1 MANKNI
7 SLIEVEKA
15 VRVIIDTA
23 FENEDYFSELDGLAG
38 DGDFGNSLATGF
50 KVIDKQW
57 SELPRNSIQGFLMKV
72 AMLTTSHV
80 GGSSGPIW
88 GTAFMRAAI
97 YSKDK
102 DDLDLTDIVNIFDN
116 AIDGIMQRGGAK
128 PGDKTLLDALIPTKN
143 ALSKVQTDAPGC
155 WKRAL
160 NVASKAATKSIEETK
175 HLQAKRGRQCF
186 TGERSIGTVDPGIVA
201 VATVLNNMVKAFES
215 KTH

>member
-7 SLIEVEKA
+7 TLAEVEKA
-15 VRVIIDTA
+15 VRVIMDTA

-50 KVIDKQW
+50 KVIDEQW
-57 SELPRNSIQGFLMKV
+57 DSLPRTTINAFLMKV

-88 GTAFMRAAI
+88 GTAFMRAAL
-97 YSKDK
+97 YSREK
-102 DDLDLTDIVNIFDN
+102 DDLNLTDIVNIFDS
-116 AIDGIMQRGGAK
+116 AIEGIMQRGGAQ
-128 PGDKTLLDALIPTKN
+128 PGDKTLIDALIPTRD
-143 ALSKVQTDAPGC
+143 ALAQVKADSPDC

-160 NVASKAATKSIEETK
+160 KAASEAATQSVEDTKG
-175 HLQAKRGRQCF
+175 LQAKRGRQCF

-201 VATVLNNMVKAFES
+201 VATITNNMAKAFA
-215 KTH
+215 

>member
-7 SLIEVEKA
+7 TLVEVEKA
-15 VRVIIDTA
+15 VQVIMDTA

-50 KVIDKQW
+50 QVIREQW
-57 SELPRNSIQGFLMKV
+57 DTLPRTNINAFLMKV

-97 YSKDK
+97 YSREK
-102 DDLDLTDIVNIFDN
+102 DDLNLTDIVNIFDS
-116 AIDGIMQRGGAK
+116 AIEGIMQRGGAQ
-128 PGDKTLLDALIPTKN
+128 PGDKTLIDALIPTRN
-143 ALSKVQTDAPGC
+143 ALAEVKSDAPDC

-160 NVASKAATKSIEETK
+160 KTASEAATQSIEDTK
-175 HLQAKRGRQCF
+175 NLQAKRGRQCF

-201 VATVLNNMVKAFES
+201 VATIMNNMNKAF
-215 KTH
+215 TQ

>member
-7 SLIEVEKA
+7 TLTEVEKA

-50 KVIDKQW
+50 KVIDDQW
-57 SELPRNSIQGFLMKV
+57 TDLPRSSINAFLMKV

-102 DDLDLTDIVNIFDN
+102 ENLNLTDIVNIFDS
-116 AIDGIMQRGGAK
+116 AIEGIMKRGGAK
-128 PGDKTLLDALIPTKN
+128 AGDKTLLDALIPTKN
-143 ALSKVQTDAPGC
+143 ALEKVKTDAPDC

-160 NVASKAATKSIEETK
+160 KAAEEAATRSIEDTK
-175 HLQAKRGRQCF
+175 GLQAKRGRQCF

-201 VATVLNNMVKAFES
+201 VATVMQNMNKAFA
-215 KTH
+215 